1 MMKWNKQKEAIGT
14 RETKNCFAWLPVE
27 LDYPENEVVWLR
39 WYKMDLRY
47 GYYGWDHE
55 PYAWIVGKKYL
66 EVEE

>member
-1 MMKWNKQKEAIGT
+1 MKWNKQKEEIST
-14 RETKNCFAWLPVE
+14 RKTKNCFAWLPVE
-27 LDYPENEVVWLR
+27 LDYPKNEVVWLR

-47 GYYGWDHE
+47 GHYGWDNE